1 MDVKLKVK
9 KNKEI
14 EMNKK
19 QQKIVILSEF
29 GMLIASCLL
38 SIIELIAFKLEEGAL
53 VTVYGGTVQALVVFF
68 TTFALISIVSFYE
81 LEKEKRNL
89 IFSVLTGLTGLGVTI
104 FIHHFTLL
112 LRIFLPL
119 LDLSLTR
126 DLLVLLLYAGSLVSL
141 IIFLPTSISIFFP
154 TFLESKFEKKGEE
167 Q

>member
-89 IFSVLTGLTGLGVTI
+89 NFSVLTGLGVTI
-104 FIHHFTLL
+104 FIQHFTLL